1 MKKIPA
7 LLFCLWVVSCGKVST
22 CPSDMA
28 TPVNFVLY
36 VDMPSDN
43 PWARGYVIRK
53 GQGAGRGGVIVVP
66 QATGGFRA
74 FELSAP
80 HIGVSEKS
88 TLQVS
93 EDGMRL
99 VCPADG
105 SEFMMLNGMPLET
118 GSTVSPCGLVE
129 YRTAYSPT
137 QRTVRVFN

>member
-1 MKKIPA
+1 MKKIYI
-7 LLFCLWVVSCGKVST
+7 LLFCLFAVSCGKVST

-28 TPVNFVLY
+28 APVNFVLY

-43 PWARGYVIRK
+43 PWTKGYVVRK
-53 GQGAGRGGVIVVP
+53 GQGAGRSGVIVVP
-66 QATGGFRA
+66 QGTGGFRA
-74 FELSAP
+74 FEMAAP

-88 TLQVS
+88 TLEIS

-118 GSTVSPCGLVE
+118 GKAVSPCGLVE
-129 YRTAYSPT
+129 YRTSYSQA
-137 QRTVRVFN
+137 QRTVRIFN